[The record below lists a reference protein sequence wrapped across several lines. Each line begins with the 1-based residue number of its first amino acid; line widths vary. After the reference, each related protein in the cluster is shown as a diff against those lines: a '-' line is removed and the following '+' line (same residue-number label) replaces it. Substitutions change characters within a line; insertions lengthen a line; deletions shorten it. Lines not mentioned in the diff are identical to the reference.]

1 MKKHS
6 SRRESTNS
14 THPEDILAEHG
25 PGVREMAEAL
35 RRLIRQ
41 TIPDVI
47 EAAYPGWHG
56 IGYRH
61 PASGYF
67 CAIFPGAEGVRLGF
81 EFGALLPDPNGLLEG
96 SGRQVRYVTM
106 REGQALPVEGIQTLL
121 RAALDLP
128 AEKQVK
134 LELIRAAAKLIS

>member
-6 SRRESTNS
+6 NRRQATNS
-14 THPEDILAEHG
+14 TPPEAILVEHG
-25 PGVREMAEAL
+25 PGVRELAEAL

-41 TIPDVI
+41 TVPEVI
-47 EAAYPGWHG
+47 ETAYPGWHG

-67 CAIFPGAEGVRLGF
+67 CGIFPGAAEVKLGF
-81 EFGALLPDPNGLLEG
+81 EFGALLPDPDGLLEG
-96 SGRQVRYVTM
+96 SGKQVRYVTI
-106 REGQALPVEGIQTLL
+106 REGRAIPVEGIQSLL

-134 LELIRAAAKLIS
+134 LELIRAAAKPIS